1 MFGYIKKSEVIK
13 MIEKGQ
19 MQLREKEENLLLNY
33 RPRTEEQIRD
43 WNESINKLKGG
54 VYFLECLK
62 SKILNGR

>member
-33 RPRTEEQIRD
+33 RPITEEEIRD

-54 VYFLECLK
+54 IYFLECLK
-62 SKILNGR
+62 MKLSGDR